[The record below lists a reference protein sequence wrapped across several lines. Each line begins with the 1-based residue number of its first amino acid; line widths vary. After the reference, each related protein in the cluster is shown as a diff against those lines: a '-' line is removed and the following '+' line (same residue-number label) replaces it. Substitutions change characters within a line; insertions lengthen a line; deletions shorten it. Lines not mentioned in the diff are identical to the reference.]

1 MHKIYTYQYSVLQG
15 ISPLNLTP
23 FYLAPPPPKKSKSV
37 SPLPPPLKILEDLTS
52 PLKCALV
59 QKSKDSF
66 FKETK
71 DFISKCNKDF
81 LKGGNPQG
89 SLEFLKGLFL
99 VLLYSYYTLMTF
111 LMILSVILL
120 TIPMI
125 LLSTLNVI
133 RHLICGNN

>member
-23 FYLAPPPPKKSKSV
+23 FYLAPPPKKNLNLSAPS
-37 SPLPPPLKILEDLTS
+37 PPLKILEDLTP

-71 DFISKCNKDF
+71 DFISNNEIRISSREEILKD
-81 LKGGNPQG
+81 PW
-89 SLEFLKGLFL
+89 SSSR
-99 VLLYSYYTLMTF
+99 VYSWSYF
-111 LMILSVILL
+111 
-120 TIPMI
+120 IP
-125 LLSTLNVI
+125 TK
-133 RHLICGNN
+133 H